1 MKVDFH
7 QITVYILEMGTHF
20 WETRFHIY
28 YIDLFANDAVF
39 FGTDISERWPKV
51 EFNEYAT
58 EIIKFYGQK

>member
-1 MKVDFH
+1 
-7 QITVYILEMGTHF
+7 MGTHF
-20 WETRFHIY
+20 WETRSHIY

-39 FGTDISERWPKV
+39 FGMDISERWSKV